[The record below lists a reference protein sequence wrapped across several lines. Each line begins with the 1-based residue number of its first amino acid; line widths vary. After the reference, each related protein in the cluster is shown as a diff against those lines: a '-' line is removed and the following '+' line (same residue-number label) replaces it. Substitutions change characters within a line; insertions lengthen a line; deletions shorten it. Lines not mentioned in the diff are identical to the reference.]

1 MTARKA
7 ATIGTI
13 APIALSVRPIGTIGT
28 CHRGLIVPVIVPAVS
43 WSLSAWQ
50 DFRDER
56 DAQRGADLDC
66 IRCWLQRYPAD
77 PDAVAGWTGTAHEF
91 RLARLRDA
99 VAVLEALV
107 VLTALRS

>member
-1 MTARKA
+1 
-7 ATIGTI
+7 
-13 APIALSVRPIGTIGT
+13 
-28 CHRGLIVPVIVPAVS
+28 
-43 WSLSAWQ
+43 
-50 DFRDER
+50 
-56 DAQRGADLDC
+56 
-66 IRCWLQRYPAD
+66 LQRYPAD